1 MFSREI
7 YRRICLK
14 SVGVHLASSK
24 TAVTPLYYTAADSR
38 DSTRNRLVPLTANVR
53 VVVQT
58 VKVCCMSRMDV
69 PYASSNAIVRS
80 TYAYLR
86 AHTRLASQLSRQI
99 CLSKQADFYHAL
111 IDSFLGR
118 AKTRLDALT
127 AVLWV
132 SAFAHTY

>member
-1 MFSREI
+1 MFSRET

-24 TAVTPLYYTAADSR
+24 TAVTPLYYTADDSR
-38 DSTRNRLVPLTANVR
+38 GSTRNRLTANVR

-58 VKVCCMSRMDV
+58 VKVCCISRMDV

-86 AHTRLASQLSRQI
+86 VHTRLASQLSRQI

-118 AKTRLDALT
+118 AKTRLDALI